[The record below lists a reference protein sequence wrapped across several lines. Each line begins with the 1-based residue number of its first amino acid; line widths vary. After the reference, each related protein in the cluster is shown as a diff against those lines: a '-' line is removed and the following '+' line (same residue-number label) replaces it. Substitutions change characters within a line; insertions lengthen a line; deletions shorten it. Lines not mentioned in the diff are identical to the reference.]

1 MTSGNCC
8 STAPGSMSSTLPV
21 LLRRNS
27 KVRTGGNMDTSSPP
41 ILPHCRSSYLQEKRM
56 ETTKERA
63 TSRTNLFGCE
73 CTSSSK
79 CTSIK
84 TEKPAFFLG
93 AEAAG
98 LGATARTT
106 TELTGKAKPTLVF
119 KNTSPLRVA
128 RAAAAPLRLFRTALA
143 RTSHKKS
150 ASVAGATPVPQ
161 ASTPAPGTAAAA
173 RCALSHD
180 PACLQSA
187 FVSSSRMRTIGI
199 CATPSPRRSMTTKSG
214 NMSTRAAAALLPSC
228 TLRSAPSGM
237 NRSAAAWGACAAD
250 RRLPPWWKRAC
261 GRGVGFG

>member
-1 MTSGNCC
+1 TVPS
-8 STAPGSMSSTLPV
+8 SMSSTLPV
-21 LLRRNS
+21 LLRNS
-27 KVRTGGNMDTSSPP
+27 TVRTGGNTDTSSPP
-41 ILPHCRSSYLQEKRM
+41 ILPHCRSSYLQERRI

-73 CTSSSK
+73 CASSSK
-79 CTSIK
+79 CTSMK
-84 TEKPAFFLG
+84 TEKPVFFLG

-98 LGATARTT
+98 LGATACTT
-106 TELTGKAKPTLVF
+106 TELTKKAKPTLVF
-119 KNTSPLRVA
+119 KNSSPSRFA
-128 RAAAAPLRLFRTALA
+128 RAAAAPLRLSRTTLA

-150 ASVAGATPVPQ
+150 ASPVPQ

-173 RCALSHD
+173 RRALSHD

-187 FVSSSRMRTIGI
+187 FVSSSRMRMIGI
-199 CATPSPRRSMTTKSG
+199 CTTPPPRRSMTTKSR
-214 NMSTRAAAALLPSC
+214 NMSIRAAAALLPSC
-228 TLRSAPSGM
+228 TLRSVPSGM